1 VSVSQAK
8 ELEDAGCDGLY
19 IGVGGGGR
27 CITGNVANLAID
39 WPQLL
44 WSLRGR
50 IKIPVIVQGGANDN
64 PATAGALGGSGIGA
78 VGAMGGSLESPGGTL
93 YFYDPKTGEIFKFYG
108 GEASNRM
115 RVMANR
121 KDPLGR
127 TINKEGEATRKPFK
141 NEPDQGV
148 YTTAQQRLAE
158 MLERISTG
166 LVFQNVRNIIELQD
180 RTEDILR
187 EAPIMSL
194 SRNPHDTH
202 R

>member
-1 VSVSQAK
+1 MLAVMVF
-8 ELEDAGCDGLY
+8 

-44 WSLRGR
+44 WSLRGK

-64 PATAGALGGSGIGA
+64 PATTIALGGSGIGA

-115 RVMANR
+115 RAMADR
-121 KDPLGR
+121 EDIFGR
-127 TINKEGEATRKPFK
+127 TINTEGETARKFFK
-141 NEPDQGV
+141 NNPFQGI
-148 YTTAQQRLAE
+148 YATALQRLTE

-166 LVFQNVRNIIELQD
+166 LGFQNARNIRKQQK
-180 RTEDILR
+180 RTKNVRR

-202 R
+202 P